1 MKKNIGVLSIQGLP
15 ARYGAFEQAVDQ
27 IIRHAATHRPELHF
41 VVGCNVIASAEPY
54 DMPNVTRLFFKRSGG
69 IGVIAYGLKAFFAM
83 YARGVRTYL
92 VFGYGL
98 APFFWLFELLGC
110 HLVCNVD
117 GFEWRRA
124 KWGNWARRYFKL
136 CETFSA
142 RARADLIFDSIGV
155 ARYYAI
161 NHCRT
166 GHTLFY
172 GTEPAA
178 TIEVPALGS
187 LTGNGEYFVVVMR
200 MEPENHIREIVRAYQ
215 ASKAQRRLILIG
227 PSTPFFESEVKPL
240 IDADASGRVT
250 WLGPIY
256 DRSKLQ
262 ALRAGAYAYLHGH
275 SVGGT
280 NPTLV
285 EACWLARPVI
295 AYESIFN
302 REVLGASGTYFRDE
316 RGLTAILEDE
326 ASVLPTPPRL
336 DDRYTWDY
344 VCDAYINLVA

>member
-15 ARYGAFEQAVDQ
+15 ARYGAFEQTVDQ
-27 IIRHAATHRPELHF
+27 IIRHAATQRPELHF
-41 VVGCNVIASAEPY
+41 VVGCNADSSAEPY

-83 YARGVRTYL
+83 YASGVRTYL
-92 VFGYGL
+92 VLGYGL

-124 KWGNWARRYFKL
+124 KWGKWARRYFKL
-136 CETFSA
+136 CETFSV
-142 RARADLIFDSIGV
+142 RARADLIYDSIGV
-155 ARYYAI
+155 ARYYSI
-161 NHCRT
+161 NHRRP

-178 TIEVPALGS
+178 TVAVPGLES
-187 LTGNGEYFVVVMR
+187 LTGGGEYFIVVMR

-215 ASKAQRRLILIG
+215 TSKALRRLVLIG

-256 DRSKLQ
+256 DRRKLQ

-295 AYESIFN
+295 AYGSIFN

-316 RGLTAILEDE
+316 RDLTAILDDE
-326 ASVLPTPPRL
+326 ARVLPPPPRL
-336 DDRYTWDY
+336 DERYTWGH
-344 VCDAYINLVA
+344 VCDGYIRLVA

>member
-15 ARYGAFEQAVDQ
+15 ARYGAFEQTVDQ
-27 IIRHAATHRPELHF
+27 IICHAATHRPELHF
-41 VVGCNVIASAEPY
+41 VVGCNAGASAEPY

-69 IGVIAYGLKAFFAM
+69 IGVIVYGLK
-83 YARGVRTYL
+83 GLRTYL
-92 VFGYGL
+92 VLGYGL

-124 KWGNWARRYFKL
+124 KWGKWARRYFKL

-142 RARADLIFDSIGV
+142 RAHADLIYDSIGV

-161 NHCRT
+161 NHRRP

-172 GTEPAA
+172 GTEPVA
-178 TIEVPALGS
+178 TLAVPGLES
-187 LTGNGEYFVVVMR
+187 LTGGGEYFVVVMR
-200 MEPENHIREIVRAYQ
+200 MEPENHIREIVCAYQ
-215 ASKAQRRLILIG
+215 ASKARRRLVLIG
-227 PSTPFFESEVKPL
+227 PSTQFFENEVKPL
-240 IDADASGRVT
+240 IDADASSRVT

-256 DRSKLQ
+256 DRRKLQ
-262 ALRAGAYAYLHGH
+262 ALRAGAHAYLHGH

-285 EACWLARPVI
+285 EACWLGRLHLQP
-295 AYESIFN
+295 
-302 REVLGASGTYFRDE
+302 RGAWRIWH
-316 RGLTAILEDE
+316 L
-326 ASVLPTPPRL
+326 LPRRACPDCHPG
-336 DDRYTWDY
+336 
-344 VCDAYINLVA
+344 